1 MAISLLSLIK
11 RYIPVSTNPEFFP
24 HLSVDCVLLGY
35 DGEKLNVLLVEYGS
49 ELDTDKFNSQKLP
62 GSVIYDNEDVDD
74 AAQRVLVEMTGIKN
88 IYMKQFKC
96 FANPDRT
103 KNPRDKYWLEN
114 AIQQKIGR
122 IITVGY
128 LALLRIDKKGP
139 QLSKKHNASWCPLDQ
154 LQTLAF
160 DHNLIIEDAIKQVR
174 KEIEMEPSVLFE
186 LLPKKFTALELRTLY
201 EMIFG
206 IKTDVRNFHKK
217 IAAMEYVVPLEERQ
231 LGVSHR
237 AARYYRFDKK
247 IYNKVHG

>member
-1 MAISLLSLIK
+1 M
-11 RYIPVSTNPEFFP
+11 STNPGFFP

-49 ELDTDKFNSQKLP
+49 ELDTEKFNSQKLP

-74 AAQRVLVEMTGIKN
+74 AAERVLYELTGIKN

-114 AIQQKIGR
+114 AIRQKIGR

-139 QLSKKHNASWCPLDQ
+139 QLSKEHNATWCPLDE
-154 LQTLAF
+154 LQSLAF
-160 DHNLIIEDAIKQVR
+160 DHNLIIEDAVKQVR
-174 KEIEMEPSVLFE
+174 KEIEMEPAVLFE
-186 LLPKKFTALELRTLY
+186 LLPRKFTALELRTLFD
-201 EMIFG
+201 MVHG
-206 IKTDVRNFHKK
+206 VKADVRNFHKK

-231 LGVSHR
+231 SNVSHR

-247 IYNKVHG
+247 IYNKIHG